1 MLRTRVIPVL
11 LLKDESLVKTIQF
24 GKYGYIGD
32 SINTCRIF
40 NELEVDELCFL
51 DITASKEKK
60 EPDYKILQEISN
72 ECFMPLS
79 YGGGINSFA
88 QAEKVFKIGFEKII
102 INSAS
107 FTHPEIITEIARV
120 YGSQAVVIAVDVRK
134 SFWGKYEVFGVSG
147 TVNHKKNPVDW
158 VKEVQNLGAGEILL
172 TSIDREGTWKGLDVD
187 LVRKITDITSLP
199 VVAHGGAGT
208 IQHIEE
214 VVREGHASAV
224 ALGSMVVY
232 QKQGLGV
239 LVNFPDKATLEKTLN
254 SL

>member
-1 MLRTRVIPVL
+1 M
-11 LLKDESLVKTIQF
+11 LKDESLVKTIQF

-51 DITASKEKK
+51 DISASKEKK

-79 YGGGINSFA
+79 YGGGVFNFE
-88 QAEKVFKIGFEKII
+88 QAEKIFKIGFEKII

-107 FTHPEIITEIARV
+107 FTHPGLISEIAKV
-120 YGSQAVVIAVDVRK
+120 YGSQAVVVAVDVK
-134 SFWGKYEVFGVSG
+134 KNFWGKYEVFGVSG

-158 VKEVQNLGAGEILL
+158 VKEVENLGAGEILL
-172 TSIDREGTWKGLDVD
+172 TSIDREGTWKGFDVE
-187 LVRKITDITSLP
+187 LVRKITDTTTLP
-199 VVAHGGAGT
+199 VIAHGGAGSVK
-208 IQHIEE
+208 HIEE
-214 VVREGHASAV
+214 VVKMGNASAV

-239 LVNFPDKATLEKTLN
+239 LVNFPDRKILEQTLF
-254 SL
+254 

>member
-11 LLKDESLVKTIQF
+11 LLKEESLIKTIHF

-32 SINTCRIF
+32 PINTCRIF

-51 DITASKEKK
+51 DISASKENK

-79 YGGGINSFA
+79 YGGGINSYEK
-88 QAEKVFKIGFEKII
+88 AEKVFKIGFEKII

-107 FTHPEIITEIARV
+107 FTHPEMITEIARV
-120 YGSQAVVIAVDVRK
+120 YGSQAVVIAVDVK
-134 SFWGKYEVFGVSG
+134 KNFWGKYEVFSISG

-158 VKEVQNLGAGEILL
+158 VKEVENLGAGEILL
-172 TSIDREGTWKGLDVD
+172 TSIDREGTWKGLDVE
-187 LVRKITDITSLP
+187 LIRKITDSTNLP
-199 VVAHGGAGT
+199 VIAHGGAGT
-208 IQHIEE
+208 IQHIDDA
-214 VVREGHASAV
+214 VRNGNASAV

-239 LVNFPDKATLEKTLN
+239 LVNFPDKQLLEQIH
-254 SL
+254 S

>member
-11 LLKDESLVKTIQF
+11 LLKEESLIKTIQF

-32 SINTCRIF
+32 PINTCRIF

-51 DITASKEKK
+51 DISASKDNK

-79 YGGGINSFA
+79 YGGGINSYEK
-88 QAEKVFKIGFEKII
+88 AEKVFKIGFEKII

-107 FTHPEIITEIARV
+107 FTHPEMITEIARV
-120 YGSQAVVIAVDVRK
+120 YGSQAVVIAVDVK
-134 SFWGKYEVFGVSG
+134 KNFWGKYEVFSVSG
-147 TVNHKKNPVDW
+147 TVNHKKTPVDW
-158 VKEVQNLGAGEILL
+158 VKEVENLGAGEILL
-172 TSIDREGTWKGLDVD
+172 TSIDREGTWKGLDVE
-187 LVRKITDITSLP
+187 LIRKITDSTNLP
-199 VVAHGGAGT
+199 VIAHGGAGT
-208 IQHIEE
+208 IQHIDDA
-214 VVREGHASAV
+214 VRNGNASAV

-239 LVNFPDKATLEKTLN
+239 LVNFPDKQLLEQIH
-254 SL
+254 S

>member
-1 MLRTRVIPVL
+1 LLRARVIPVL

-24 GKYGYIGD
+24 GKFGYIGD
-32 SINTCRIF
+32 PINTCRIF
-40 NELEVDELCFL
+40 NEMEVDELCFL
-51 DITASKEKK
+51 DISASKDKK

-79 YGGGINSFA
+79 YGGGITSFK

-107 FTHPEIITEIARV
+107 FQQPELLTEIARV
-120 YGSQAVVIAVDVRK
+120 YGSQAMVVAVDVRK
-134 SFWGKYEVFGVSG
+134 NFWGKYEVFGVSG

-158 VKEVQNLGAGEILL
+158 VKEVENLGAGEILL
-172 TSIDREGTWKGLDVD
+172 TSIDREGTWKGFDVD
-187 LVRKITDITSLP
+187 LVKRITETTTLP
-199 VVAHGGAGT
+199 VIAHGGGGS
-208 IQHIEE
+208 ILHIEE
-214 VVREGHASAV
+214 VIKKGHASAV

-239 LVNFPDKATLEKTLN
+239 LVNFPDKKILEEHII
-254 SL
+254 